1 MDKSRL
7 AWITFN
13 AFIDTDL
20 YIVRELAGFYDIDWY
35 ILKSGNDKYEFVE
48 EIKALKEI
56 PSLKVNMLQ
65 CGKRLRS
72 PSCIIFYKKMLDSIL
87 KSDPDIIYTSVAG
100 APYFIPILA
109 KGKIKD
115 RVILAI
121 HNVHVPKG
129 GSAYWFF
136 KFYNSL
142 AIRSFQ
148 YYQTFSEDQ
157 YQLLKS
163 LIPTKKVFYAPFI
176 LKDYGTSKVVRTDKR
191 ITFLNFGNIRPYKR
205 IDVLIEAVQR
215 VYEKTNIAMRVILAG
230 KCDDWENYEKLIRYP
245 ELFDLRIYRIDND
258 EIPDLFSEADY
269 FVAPYQDIAQSG
281 SSVVAVNY
289 GIPLIASRL
298 PAFEEYVEDGVTGRL
313 IEPANVDSLEAVIS
327 DIVESSNSGYDEM
340 VNHLIRKREELFSTE
355 SVVKRYR
362 EFIDG
367 IIEGK
372 DSSSTRQRV

>member
-1 MDKSRL
+1 MGMRRV

-20 YIVRELAGFYDIDWY
+20 YIVRELANLYDIDWY
-35 ILKSGNDKYEFVE
+35 ILKSGNDKYEFVD
-48 EIKALKEI
+48 EIKALKTI
-56 PSLKVNMLQ
+56 PSLKISMLQ
-65 CGKRLRS
+65 CGERLRS
-72 PSCIIFYKKMLDSIL
+72 LSCISFYKKLLESIS
-87 KSDPDIIYTSVAG
+87 KSQPDIIYTSLAG

-109 KGKIKD
+109 KIKNRD

-136 KFYNSL
+136 KLYNSL
-142 AIRSFQ
+142 AVRFFR
-148 YYQTFSEDQ
+148 YYQTFSYDQ

-163 LIPTKKVFYAPFI
+163 LVPHKKVFYAPFI
-176 LKDYGTSKVVRTDKR
+176 LKDYGSAKNIRTDKR

-205 IDVLIEAVQR
+205 IDILIEAIQR
-215 VYEKTNIAMRVILAG
+215 VYEKTNIATRVILAG
-230 KCDDWENYEKLIRYP
+230 RCDDWESYEKLIRYP
-245 ELFDLRIYRIDND
+245 ELFDLRIHRIDND
-258 EIPDLFSEADY
+258 DIPDLFSEADY

-298 PAFEEYVEDGVTGRL
+298 PAFEEYVEDKVTGRL
-313 IEPANVDSLEAVIS
+313 IEPANMDSLESVIY
-327 DIVESSNSGYDEM
+327 DIVESNNAGYDEM
-340 VNHLIRKREELFSTE
+340 VDHLIHKREKLFSTE

-362 EFIDG
+362 EFIDE

-372 DSSSTRQRV
+372 TSSSTRW